1 MPIFERIGRVR
12 SLQDDVVWKINDR
25 PVGYHSLSD
34 PWKTALKRLQW
45 PDPKPRFNDL
55 RHTFKT
61 NARRSGIEEEIRERI
76 MGHLGRK
83 LNVSQRYGFID
94 DKEFI
99 NAIDK
104 FTYDNGLTQILAV
117 SKSEK

>member
-1 MPIFERIGRVR
+1 M
-12 SLQDDVVWKINDR
+12 
-25 PVGYHSLSD
+25 
-34 PWKTALKRLQW
+34 KTAMKKLEWK
-45 PDPKPRFNDL
+45 DPKPRINDL

-61 NARRSGIEEEIRERI
+61 NARRSGIDEEIRERI
-76 MGHLGRK
+76 MGHRGLK

-94 DKEFI
+94 DYELV

-117 SKSEK
+117 SKSGK

>member
-1 MPIFERIGRVR
+1 M
-12 SLQDDVVWKINDR
+12 WKINNR

-45 PDPKPRFNDL
+45 PDPKPRFHDL
-55 RHTFKT
+55 RDTWKT
-61 NARRSGIEEEIRERI
+61 NARRSGIDSEVRETVL
-76 MGHLGRK
+76 GHAGRK
-83 LNVSQRYGFID
+83 LNVSERYGFID
-94 DKEFI
+94 DYELV